1 MNQEQINIG
10 KITLPQCALLDPMFL
25 GAPAHPHANIHF
37 AADNEASKI
46 MRLYAPQKELDAL
59 ENILLGC
66 LPILTSRHHIKL
78 TVEWLMLLRYPT
90 ARSRISKKQQRLNEI
105 IKDYAKAIA
114 DDHAP
119 AALAVKSTLHQ
130 LTQHNRRLL
139 AELPQRENHTGGTIL
154 RNAYALL
161 YQQFAIDTP
170 LHIMREIA
178 PLLGVNIHDGQ
189 IDKHLSP
196 NTRQALRDQVDKDKQ
211 AAREA
216 ATAIAA
222 NIPIMI
228 RQPESPQ
235 SNAERYQT
243 ARQILAQIT
252 EPEIANSLLYALDE
266 CMHDNGFIL

>member
-1 MNQEQINIG
+1 MNQTYSQQEHRNV
-10 KITLPQCALLDPMFL
+10 LLAQMYYIPAYVE
-25 GAPAHPHANIHF
+25 APAH
-37 AADNEASKI
+37 NEATKLL
-46 MRLYAPQKELDAL
+46 RLYQPQKELDAL

-78 TVEWLMLLRYPT
+78 TAERLMLLRYPT
-90 ARSRISKKQQRLNEI
+90 ARSRVSKHERRLSKI
-105 IKDYAKAIA
+105 LKDYAKAIA
-114 DDHAP
+114 DDHSP
-119 AALAVKSTLHQ
+119 IALAVKSTLHQ
-130 LTQHNRRLL
+130 LNQHNRRLL

-216 ATAIAA
+216 AIAA
-222 NIPIMI
+222 NIPITMA

-243 ARQILAQIT
+243 ARQILAQIN

-266 CMHDNGFIL
+266 CMHENGFIL